1 MSGQKVKVAIN
12 GFGRIGRSLLRI
24 LLSGNRDIELV
35 LINDVTSLESCAY
48 LFQYDSIFGPWRDE
62 VVALDHALQ
71 VGLLTIPFF
80 QQGNISSLDLHG
92 VDVLLECTGQ
102 PYTREY
108 ASRGLAAGATRVLIS
123 GPAEAADITLILGA
137 NEHVFS
143 GQTIISNGSCT
154 TNALAPLL
162 KVIDEAYGI
171 IGGQMTTVH
180 CYTGSQPTVDQP
192 RDDFARSRAAAL
204 SMVPTTTSA
213 HKLVGKVLPHL
224 AGKIDARA
232 IRVPTASV
240 SAIDLTVSVNTH
252 PTREQAVAELKQAS
266 AASHVLGWI
275 DKPLVSV
282 DMRARPES
290 LVISGPEISV
300 SPGGLLRVFGWYDNE
315 WGFANR
321 MLDVAVL
328 MSSDTSFARNS
339 GRVA

>member
-1 MSGQKVKVAIN
+1 MSGQKIKIAIN

-24 LLSGNRDIELV
+24 LLNDDRNFELV
-35 LINDVTSLESCAY
+35 LINDVAPLASCAY
-48 LFQYDSIFGPWRDE
+48 LFQYDSVFGPWREE
-62 VVALDHALQ
+62 VTALDQVLQ
-71 VGLLTIPFF
+71 IGKRNIRFF
-80 QQGNISSLDLHG
+80 NENDVRRLDLQG

-108 ASRGLAAGATRVLIS
+108 ASRGLEAGAKRVLIS
-123 GPAEAADITLILGA
+123 GPAEAADATMILGA
-137 NEHVFS
+137 NEEVFT

-154 TNALAPLL
+154 TNALVPLL
-162 KVIDEAYGI
+162 KVIDDAYGI

-204 SMVPTTTSA
+204 SMVPTSTSA
-213 HKLVGKVLPHL
+213 HKLLSKVLPHL
-224 AGKIDARA
+224 AGKIEARA

-240 SAIDLTVSVNTH
+240 SAIDLTVV
-252 PTREQAVAELKQAS
+252 LKQAPTRDEAIERLKQI
-266 AASHVLGWI
+266 AAGSPVLGWI
-275 DKPLVSV
+275 EKPLVSV
-282 DMRARPES
+282 DMRAGPES

-321 MLDVAVL
+321 MLDVADL
-328 MSSDTSFARNS
+328 I
-339 GRVA
+339 GLKP

>member
-1 MSGQKVKVAIN
+1 MSGQKIKIAIN

-24 LLSGNRDIELV
+24 LLNDDRNFELV
-35 LINDVTSLESCAY
+35 LINDVAPLASCAY
-48 LFQYDSIFGPWRDE
+48 LFQYDSVFGPWREE
-62 VVALDHALQ
+62 VTALDQVLQ
-71 VGLLTIPFF
+71 IGKRNIRFF
-80 QQGNISSLDLHG
+80 NENDVRRLDLQG

-108 ASRGLAAGATRVLIS
+108 ASRGLEAGAKRVLIS
-123 GPAEAADITLILGA
+123 GPAEAADATMILGA
-137 NEHVFS
+137 NEEVFT

-154 TNALAPLL
+154 TNALVPLL
-162 KVIDEAYGI
+162 KVIDDAYGI

-204 SMVPTTTSA
+204 SMVPTSTSA
-213 HKLVGKVLPHL
+213 HKLLSKVLPHL
-224 AGKIDARA
+224 AGKIEARA

-240 SAIDLTVSVNTH
+240 SAIDLTVV
-252 PTREQAVAELKQAS
+252 LKQAPTRDEAIERLKQI
-266 AASHVLGWI
+266 AAGSPVLGWI
-275 DKPLVSV
+275 EKPLVSV

-321 MLDVAVL
+321 MLDVADL
-328 MSSDTSFARNS
+328 I
-339 GRVA
+339 GLKP

>member
-1 MSGQKVKVAIN
+1 
-12 GFGRIGRSLLRI
+12 
-24 LLSGNRDIELV
+24 
-35 LINDVTSLESCAY
+35 
-48 LFQYDSIFGPWRDE
+48 
-62 VVALDHALQ
+62 
-71 VGLLTIPFF
+71 
-80 QQGNISSLDLHG
+80 
-92 VDVLLECTGQ
+92 
-102 PYTREY
+102 
-108 ASRGLAAGATRVLIS
+108 
-123 GPAEAADITLILGA
+123 
-137 NEHVFS
+137 
-143 GQTIISNGSCT
+143 
-154 TNALAPLL
+154 
-162 KVIDEAYGI
+162 
-171 IGGQMTTVH
+171 MTTVH

-240 SAIDLTVSVNTH
+240 SAIDLTVSVSTH
-252 PTREQAVAELKQAS
+252 PSQEQAVDDLKRAS

-321 MLDVAVL
+321 MLDVAAL

-339 GRVA
+339 GSAA

>member
-1 MSGQKVKVAIN
+1 MSAQKLRLAIN

-24 LLSGNRDIELV
+24 LLAEERNIELV
-35 LINDVTSLESCAY
+35 LINDVASLESCAY
-48 LFQYDSIFGPWRDE
+48 LFQFDSVFGPWREE
-62 VVALDHALQ
+62 VSGADQTLRIGPRAIRFTN
-71 VGLLTIPFF
+71 VGD
-80 QQGNISSLDLHG
+80 ISQLDLHG

-102 PYTREY
+102 PYTRAY
-108 ASRGLAAGATRVLIS
+108 ASRGLEAGARRVLIS
-123 GPAEAADITLILGA
+123 GPAEAADMTLILGA
-137 NEHVFS
+137 NEERFD
-143 GQTIISNGSCT
+143 GQTIVSNGSCT

-162 KVIDEAYGI
+162 KLVDEAYGV

-204 SMVPTTTSA
+204 SMVPTSTSA
-213 HKLVGKVLPHL
+213 HKLLGKVLPQL
-224 AGKIDARA
+224 AGKIEARA

-240 SAIDLTVSVNTH
+240 SAIDLTVVVRDA
-252 PTREQAVAELKQAS
+252 PTRDEAIAFLKRAS
-266 AASHVLGWI
+266 EISPVLGWT

-290 LVISGPEISV
+290 LVVSGPETSV

-321 MLDVAVL
+321 MLDVATL
-328 MSSDTSFARNS
+328 MGNSSAGDAR
-339 GRVA
+339 

>member
-1 MSGQKVKVAIN
+1 MSGQKIKIAIN

-24 LLSGNRDIELV
+24 LLNDDRNFELA
-35 LINDVTSLESCAY
+35 LINDVAPLASCAY
-48 LFQYDSIFGPWRDE
+48 LFQYDSVFGPWREE
-62 VVALDHALQ
+62 VTALDQVLQ
-71 VGLLTIPFF
+71 VGKRNIRFF
-80 QQGNISSLDLHG
+80 NENDVRRLDLQG

-108 ASRGLAAGATRVLIS
+108 ASRGLEAGAKRVLIS
-123 GPAEAADITLILGA
+123 GPAEAADATMILGA
-137 NEHVFS
+137 NEEVFT

-154 TNALAPLL
+154 TNALVPLL
-162 KVIDEAYGI
+162 KVIDDAYGI

-204 SMVPTTTSA
+204 SMVPTSTSA
-213 HKLVGKVLPHL
+213 HKLLSKVLPHL
-224 AGKIDARA
+224 AGKIEARA

-240 SAIDLTVSVNTH
+240 SAIDLTVV
-252 PTREQAVAELKQAS
+252 LKQAPTRDEAIERLKQIAAGS
-266 AASHVLGWI
+266 AVLGWI
-275 DKPLVSV
+275 EKPLVSV

-321 MLDVAVL
+321 MLDVADL
-328 MSSDTSFARNS
+328 I
-339 GRVA
+339 GLKP